1 MSKITIMSG
10 LSGSG
15 KSTKAK
21 EIIETNGNTIRINK
35 DLLRE
40 MFHFNKFNFNNED
53 ITQKASMLLAEHFLQ
68 NNVNVIIDDTNLNP
82 KTKDKYKELGKKL
95 NCKIEYVDIDT
106 PFEECVE
113 RDMSRMEDNER
124 FVGRE
129 VILKQALQY
138 KELWKDKQ
146 VVICDLDG
154 TLCDIQHR
162 LHFVKVAEGEKKDWK
177 SFFDGIEDDSVNGD
191 VFHSLMRLK
200 RQIGDVK
207 IIFVSAR
214 PEEYRFETEKWFNLF
229 RYNAKYGDD
238 FLEMI
243 GNDKNSKLNLIMR
256 ETGDKRDDVEVK
268 EDIYNKYLKHLNIIK
283 VFDDRPRVIRMWQSK
298 GLDVEDCGDGI
309 EF

>member
-1 MSKITIMSG
+1 MSG

-95 NCKIEYVDIDT
+95 DCKIEYKEIDT
-106 PFEECVE
+106 SFEECVD
-113 RDMSRMEDNER
+113 RDWNRKEEGER
-124 FVGRE
+124 FVGRG

-138 KELWKDKQ
+138 KELWKDKP

-154 TLCDIQHR
+154 TLCDIKHR
-162 LHFVKVAEGEKKDWK
+162 LHFVKNLPEGEKKDWK
-177 SFFDGIEDDSVNGD
+177 SFFEGIKDDKLREDVNTKISQK
-191 VFHSLMRLK
+191 VFSEDEPE
-200 RQIGDVK
+200 DVK

-214 PEEYRFETEKWFNLF
+214 PEEYREATIQWFDRVCNEKRHIFDAINP
-229 RYNAKYGDD
+229 YH
-238 FLEMI
+238 I
-243 GNDKNSKLNLIMR
+243 NLIMR

-268 EDIYNKYLKHLNIIK
+268 EEIYHKYLKHLNIIK
-283 VFDDRPRVIRMWQSK
+283 VFDDRPRVIKMWREK
-298 GLDVEDCGDGI
+298 GLDVEDCGNGVD
-309 EF
+309 F